1 MREEE
6 DMRRRNL
13 PYGLSLYT
21 KRVNGFEY
29 LHLEEELELA
39 RRYKNGDREA
49 GQTLISANLRFAL
62 KISSYYFQSGHNP
75 MEIVQEGNMGLM
87 KALEKFDPDRGF
99 KFFSYAVWWVH
110 ACIREFIY
118 KDSKK
123 ALGFASGLFP
133 LDSALSDD
141 SDECFV
147 DSIQDDSPGQEEL
160 LFSSQKRK
168 LLLELL
174 SPDHRLLTDRE
185 KYILKRRYFEEPTPT
200 LKQVARRLKITK
212 ERVRQ
217 IQIKSLDLVRDYMV
231 KELSMSR
238 DDFMAGD
245 RDLMPRSGAFSPLGA

>member
-1 MREEE
+1 
-6 DMRRRNL
+6 MRRKNL
-13 PYGLSLYT
+13 PYELSLYA
-21 KRVNGFEY
+21 KRVNEFEY

-39 RRYKNGDREA
+39 RRYRSGDLEA
-49 GQTLISANLRFAL
+49 GRTLISANLRFAL

-99 KFFSYAVWWVH
+99 KFFSYAIWWVH

-160 LFSSQKRK
+160 FFSSQKRE
-168 LLLELL
+168 LLLKFL

-200 LKQVARRLKITK
+200 LRQIAKKLKITK

-217 IQIKSLDLVRDYMV
+217 LQIKSLDIIHDYMV
-231 KELSMSR
+231 KEHSMRR
-238 DDFMAGD
+238 DDFMGTD
-245 RDLMPRSGAFSPLGA
+245 HDPMLGIGVFSALRA